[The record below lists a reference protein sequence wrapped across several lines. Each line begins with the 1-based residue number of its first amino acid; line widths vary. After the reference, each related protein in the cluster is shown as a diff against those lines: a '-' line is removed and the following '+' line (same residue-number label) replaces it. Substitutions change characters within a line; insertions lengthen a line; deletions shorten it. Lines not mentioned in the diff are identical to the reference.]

1 MCRIVSYPL
10 DSGGT
15 VPSSSRKVKTI
26 GAGRKGYLLIMFLAA
41 STSLLLAPPVVWAA
55 EGMETSSRR
64 KVTDDVSLFL
74 HCALLQPT
82 L

>member
-26 GAGRKGYLLIMFLAA
+26 GAGRKGYLLIMLLAA
-41 STSLLLAPPVVWAA
+41 SSSLLLAPVVWAA